1 MASKAV
7 NNFHKFQMKIQENQ
21 IQKITVHIPQT
32 LLQNAV
38 KALHKN
44 ITETVKAG
52 LEEVIRKA
60 AYDDLRQSRGKIKFS
75 IDINELRRDK

>member
-1 MASKAV
+1 MAQKTI
-7 NNFHKFQMKIQENQ
+7 NLFHKNQMKNQENK
-21 IQKITVHIPQT
+21 IQKITVHVPQV

-44 ITETVKAG
+44 ITETVKFG
-52 LEEVIRKA
+52 LEEIIRKA

-75 IDINELRRDK
+75 IDINELRGDK